1 MFPQASVLAA
11 VLPALT
17 LLLPGGVS
25 GLVIA
30 PRATNYTQ
38 EAIDSGAVLSD
49 LNKQA
54 YSNVLARLGNATA
67 AGQNGTAQC
76 TKDNV
81 RVRREW

>member
-1 MFPQASVLAA
+1 MLPQASVLAA
-11 VLPALT
+11 LLPALT

-25 GLVIA
+25 GLVVA

-67 AGQNGTAQC
+67 SGQNGTAQC
-76 TKDNV
+76 TRDNV